1 MCESSDCECFLH
13 MQNNLERSEFET
25 KTRLTRQIEKL
36 DRENAVLR
44 QKAEGT
50 DGEQRAF
57 VVTLEVS
64 LRLWAMRI
72 IRPRYDL

>member
-1 MCESSDCECFLH
+1 MFAV
-13 MQNNLERSEFET
+13 QNNLERSEFET

-36 DRENAVLR
+36 DRENAILR

-57 VVTLEVS
+57 VITLEVS
-64 LRLWAMRI
+64 VCM
-72 IRPRYDL
+72 

>member
-1 MCESSDCECFLH
+1 

>member
-1 MCESSDCECFLH
+1 MFAV
-13 MQNNLERSEFET
+13 QNNLERSEFET

-57 VVTLEVS
+57 VITLEVS
-64 LRLWAMRI
+64 L
-72 IRPRYDL
+72 

>member
-1 MCESSDCECFLH
+1 VFAV
-13 MQNNLERSEFET
+13 QNNLERSEFET

-36 DRENAVLR
+36 DRENAILR

-57 VVTLEVS
+57 VITLEVS
-64 LRLWAMRI
+64 VCM
-72 IRPRYDL
+72 